1 MLSQNR
7 RPTPQQTFPIRVT
20 VLLLIGTINC
30 TVRFMIHAYFAKQV
44 RKLQIAAA
52 HCSTPIELSISKS

>member
-7 RPTPQQTFPIRVT
+7 RPMPQQTFPIRVL
-20 VLLLIGTINC
+20 VLLLISTINC
-30 TVRFMIHAYFAKQV
+30 TARFIIYAYSAKQV